1 MLNILLFLYHYHQMS
16 NELLYS
22 HKTLSH
28 YETEYKMYQSFYK
41 GIAFDSLN
49 CLLYSPSSFRS
60 FTMVSCPFLRAN
72 TRGESPDSSHTL
84 ISASLLNKCSTT
96 LSYP

>member
-1 MLNILLFLYHYHQMS
+1 MS
-16 NELLYS
+16 NGLLYS

-28 YETEYKMYQSFYK
+28 YETEGSYKRYQSFYK

-49 CLLYSPSSFRS
+49 CLLHSPLSFRS
-60 FTMVSCPFLRAN
+60 FTMVSCPFLRAK
-72 TRGESPDSSHTL
+72 TRGQSPDSSHTL
-84 ISASLLNKCSTT
+84 ISAYLLNKCSTT